1 MSGSCSCSRGDPKS
15 TKKFCFN
22 DELKE
27 KPLTFADLKPGDNAE
42 ILGYHHGDVRYKS
55 KLLAMGLVRGVI
67 LHVLQVAPLG
77 DPIEVSVLS
86 YRLSLRKAEANILQ
100 LRKI

>member
-1 MSGSCSCSRGDPKS
+1 MSCSCGCSKNDAKI
-15 TKKFCFN
+15 TKKFCF
-22 DELKE
+22 DDK
-27 KPLTFADLKPGDNAE
+27 LTFADLKPGDKAE
-42 ILGYHHGDVRYKS
+42 ILGYHHGDTRYKS
-55 KLLAMGLVRGVI
+55 KLLAMGLVRGVV

-77 DPIEVSVLS
+77 DPVEVSVLS